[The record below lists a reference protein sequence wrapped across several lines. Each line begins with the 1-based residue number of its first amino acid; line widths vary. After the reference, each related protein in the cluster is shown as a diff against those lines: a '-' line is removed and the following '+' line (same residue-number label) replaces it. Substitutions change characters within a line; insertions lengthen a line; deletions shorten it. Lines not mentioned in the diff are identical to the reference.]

1 MLRLTKRDK
10 IYEGSLISLHVNTYA
25 DLDGKELKRE
35 FIEHPGA
42 AVVIPVVS
50 KDEVILVEQ
59 FRVGAGRKLLEFP
72 AGCIDAGEDPR
83 KTAERELLEET
94 GMKAGKLESLFSMYP
109 SAGVLNEQM
118 HIFLATQLEDT
129 GTQKLDEDEDLEI
142 VRMSFKDLRVQMR
155 AGNIKDGK
163 TLAALGWL
171 FTFRPSFKD

>member
-1 MLRLTKRDK
+1 MLRLIKRDR
-10 IYEGSLISLHVNTYA
+10 IYTGKLISLNVNTYA
-25 DLDGKELKRE
+25 DLDGNEMQRE

-72 AGCIDAGEDPR
+72 AGCIDKGEDPR
-83 KTAERELLEET
+83 QTAARELEEET

-109 SAGVLNEQM
+109 SAGILNEQM

-129 GTQKLDEDEDLEI
+129 GKQTLDEDEDVEI
-142 VRMSFKDLRVQMR
+142 VRMSFKDLRTQMR

-171 FTFRPSFKD
+171 FSFRPSFKD